1 MHNDEFHYVQTDKY
15 DGLERRQHN
24 RHSVTEVAEIT
35 YNDRSEYCKIQN
47 LSHGGCRLISKS
59 KFNPHGLLTISF
71 LKEGTYDKFEKC
83 LPLHGRVIG
92 VHSSKSHKY
101 YHYNIDFKGTL
112 FQEHGVDKLI
122 ESYQT
127 QGETNEG

>member
-1 MHNDEFHYVQTDKY
+1 MYKEVFHYVQNERY
-15 DGLERRQHN
+15 DGLERRQHP
-24 RHSVTEVAEIT
+24 RFSVSEVAEVN
-35 YNDRSEYCKIQN
+35 YNELFDLCKIQN
-47 LSHGGCRLISKS
+47 LSHGGCKLISKN

-71 LKEGTYDKFEKC
+71 LKENQHEKYEKC
-83 LPLHGRVIG
+83 LPLHGRIIG

-112 FQEHGVDKLI
+112 FHEHGIDTLI